1 MKRIFKYL
9 IIVVAL
15 LPLLWAC
22 HNPLHF
28 AEGKMHRVTIYLKN
42 SQPGAPI
49 ATRAIGV
56 TAEEETRINSVQ
68 LYIFDSNETFV
79 QKITGSGSDYEVIIP
94 EDAAHFAVSSTL
106 PNCRWLLHRQKNY
119 LCAKATS
126 GTTAEDH
133 FR

>member
-49 ATRAIGV
+49 ATRAIG
-56 TAEEETRINSVQ
+56 
-68 LYIFDSNETFV
+68 
-79 QKITGSGSDYEVIIP
+79 
-94 EDAAHFAVSSTL
+94 AVSYTHL
-106 PNCRWLLHRQKNY
+106 DVYKRQY
-119 LCAKATS
+119 EGS
-126 GTTAEDH
+126 E
-133 FR
+133 R